1 MQTQLPGTR
10 SLVNSQELGDGFPA
24 AASTKRDK
32 AGGDNKLVRT
42 DR

>member
-10 SLVNSQELGDGFPA
+10 ALGDSQGLGDGFSA